1 MVPIICHKVRFKFHV
16 LRILQFEKKVLCI
29 CAALLH
35 LKARVLR
42 ILHQSMMGKPTG
54 GEKETKGKKK
64 KKKKK
69 KEKNGK
75 FETFLFLVQLQNS
88 ANKFFPF
95 FYIT

>member
-1 MVPIICHKVRFKFHV
+1 MSCASFN
-16 LRILQFEKKVLCI
+16 LEKKVLCI

-75 FETFLFLVQLQNS
+75 FETF
-88 ANKFFPF
+88 FFA
-95 FYIT
+95 ITE